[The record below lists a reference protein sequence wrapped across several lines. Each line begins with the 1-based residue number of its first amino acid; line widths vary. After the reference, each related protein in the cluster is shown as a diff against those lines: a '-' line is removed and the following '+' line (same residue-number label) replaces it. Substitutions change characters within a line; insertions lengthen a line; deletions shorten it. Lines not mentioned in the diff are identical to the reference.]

1 MKNSLTGDTVCLPSG
16 PPTRPRLPV
25 RAFPLAVRRGHEHLD
40 VFPNHLLGVVAED
53 LLGGLV
59 ERLDRTLRVDRDDA
73 VDGRIE
79 GSSGSCVALARQYE
93 ATLHALH
100 VVDSLPY
107 VALASTD
114 RLSLGNTPLSEH
126 RGRRRLQSFH
136 RERDAADVRIRAHLA
151 YRDAVDKVARFV
163 GRKDIDLLVLASHG
177 GNARSHEVPGDG
189 TERVLGRVTCPVF
202 LCRAFGT
209 SLLAPASDRGRRP
222 FLRRAREICRADG
235 RRRASPLP

>member
-1 MKNSLTGDTVCLPSG
+1 MEDGSG
-16 PPTRPRLPV
+16 
-25 RAFPLAVRRGHEHLD
+25 F
-40 VFPNHLLGVVAED
+40 
-53 LLGGLV
+53 
-59 ERLDRTLRVDRDDA
+59 
-73 VDGRIE
+73 
-79 GSSGSCVALARQYE
+79 CVALARQYE

-136 RERDAADVRIRAHLA
+136 RERDAADVRVRAHLA
-151 YRDAVDKVARFV
+151 YGDAVDKVARFV
-163 GRKDIDLLVLASHG
+163 GRKNIDLPVLASHG
-177 GNARSHEVPGDG
+177 GDARSHEVPGDG

-222 FLRRAREICRADG
+222 FRRAREICRADG